1 MNMISA
7 NVNEQQAAAAFSKQ
21 SEIFDAIYSDN
32 IIIQYKRKR
41 VRDHINRFLTPNSSI
56 LELNSGTGEDAI
68 WFAQMGHQ
76 VHATDI
82 ATGMQKVMI
91 EKIQSAGLENS
102 ISYEL
107 CSFTALEHLKQQGPY
122 DLIFSNFAGLNC
134 TGELDK
140 VLRSLPSL
148 LKPGGV
154 VTLVVLPP
162 FCLWETLLALKGDF
176 KTAFRRSFSRKGVTA
191 HLEGK
196 YFTCWYYRPSYFIK
210 HIKDKLELLGI
221 EGLCTM
227 VPPSYLERFPNKR
240 PRLYHFLTKM
250 ENRWKSAWPWKY
262 IGDYYIIS
270 LRKKN

>member
-1 MNMISA
+1 MNIISA
-7 NVNEQQAAAAFSKQ
+7 NVNEQQTAAAFSKQ

-41 VRDHINRFLTPNSSI
+41 VRDHVNQFLAPNSTI

-82 ATGMQKVMI
+82 ATAMQKTLI
-91 EKIQSAGLENS
+91 EKVENAGLTNK
-102 ISYEL
+102 ISHEL
-107 CSFTALEHLKQQGPY
+107 RSFTALDQLKQEGPY
-122 DLIFSNFAGLNC
+122 DLVFSNFAGLNC

-140 VLRSLPSL
+140 VLQSLPPL
-148 LKPGGV
+148 LNPGGIA
-154 VTLVVLPP
+154 TLVILPP

-176 KTAFRRSFSRKGVTA
+176 KTAFRRTFSRKGVTA

-196 YFTCWYYRPSYFIK
+196 YFTCWYYRPSYI
-210 HIKDKLELLGI
+210 INQLKDKMEVLRV
-221 EGLCTM
+221 EGLCTI
-227 VPPSYLERFPNKR
+227 VPPSYLERFPQKR
-240 PRLYHFLTKM
+240 PKLYRFLTNL
-250 ENRWKSAWPWKY
+250 ENRWKSVWPWKY

>member
-1 MNMISA
+1 MKMISV
-7 NVNEQQAAAAFSKQ
+7 NVNEQQAASAFSKQ

-41 VRDHINRFLTPNSSI
+41 VRDHINQFLAPNSTI

-68 WFAQMGHQ
+68 WFAQQGHQ

-82 ATGMQKVMI
+82 SSGMQEVLIDKVK
-91 EKIQSAGLENS
+91 EAELTSN
-102 ISYEL
+102 ISYEQ
-107 CSFTALEHLKQQGPY
+107 CSYTQLEQLKQQGPY

-140 VLRSLPSL
+140 VLQSLPSL
-148 LKPGGV
+148 LNPGGM

-176 KTAFRRSFSRKGVTA
+176 KTAFRRTFSRKGVTA

-196 YFTCWYYRPSYFIK
+196 YFTCWYYRPSYIINHVK
-210 HIKDKLELLGI
+210 GKMELLGI
-221 EGLCTM
+221 EGLCTI
-227 VPPSYLERFPNKR
+227 VPPSYLERFPHKR
-240 PRLYHFLTKM
+240 PRLFRRLAK
-250 ENRWKSAWPWKY
+250 
-262 IGDYYIIS
+262 
-270 LRKKN
+270 L